1 MSVSHRVA
9 MALYPASDQFL
20 VAAPTVGIRAVKKI
34 DADLTR
40 SAQGFD
46 RRISVGLVVERRHR
60 RAAETDR
67 GNLEPAKPA
76 PLHPS
81 ASSTPPNQDPA
92 QHDRCSKP
100 ARQLEAVA
108 ARAVHR

>member
-1 MSVSHRVA
+1 

-20 VAAPTVGIRAVKKI
+20 VAAPTVGVRAVKKI

-40 SAQGFD
+40 AAQGFD

-67 GNLEPAKPA
+67 G
-76 PLHPS
+76 
-81 ASSTPPNQDPA
+81 PNQDPA
-92 QHDRCSKP
+92 QQDRCLKP
-100 ARQLEAVA
+100 ARQVEAA
-108 ARAVHR
+108 AAWCGSPVTLTPWPSNRLQTLGPL